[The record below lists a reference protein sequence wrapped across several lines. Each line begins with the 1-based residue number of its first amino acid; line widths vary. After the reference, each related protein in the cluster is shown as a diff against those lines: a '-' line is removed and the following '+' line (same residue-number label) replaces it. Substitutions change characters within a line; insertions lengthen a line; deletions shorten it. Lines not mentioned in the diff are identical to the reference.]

1 MVPEKEMNEQTLE
14 TAQMHEG
21 KMDDEQMKI
30 VSGAQSIRDW
40 SYYLLVKEQYRR
52 NGKNGKIAALHTCSQ
67 FMLVSYC
74 YSIVD
79 EIEKDL
85 LAEGLE

>member
-1 MVPEKEMNEQTLE
+1 MDIEKKTIEQPEE
-14 TAQMHEG
+14 TAEMHEG
-21 KMDDEQMKI
+21 KLEDEQMKI

-40 SYYLLVKEQYRR
+40 SYYQLVKEQYRR
-52 NGKNGKIAALHTCSQ
+52 NGKNGKMAALHTCSQ
-67 FMLVSYC
+67 FLLVSNC

>member
-14 TAQMHEG
+14 TAQMREG
-21 KMDDEQMKI
+21 KMDNEQMKI

-40 SYYLLVKEQYRR
+40 SYYQLVKEQYRR

-67 FMLVSYC
+67 FMLVSNC